1 MIKLYDLLT
10 EQMGRKPKAIILAG
24 APGAGKG
31 TVLKG
36 LDLSGLKVLNVDN
49 IFIDKLKKA
58 NVTLDLKNATPEER
72 SEQAKAYGCL

>member
-31 TVLKG
+31 YSIKRFRFKWIK
-36 LDLSGLKVLNVDN
+36 SIKC
-49 IFIDKLKKA
+49 
-58 NVTLDLKNATPEER
+58 R
-72 SEQAKAYGCL
+72 